1 MLVIANKVDSLLEE
15 EKENLMEFFNRA
27 LSNYIVQGQRWCKR

>member
-15 EKENLMEFFNRA
+15 EKENLMAFFNRS